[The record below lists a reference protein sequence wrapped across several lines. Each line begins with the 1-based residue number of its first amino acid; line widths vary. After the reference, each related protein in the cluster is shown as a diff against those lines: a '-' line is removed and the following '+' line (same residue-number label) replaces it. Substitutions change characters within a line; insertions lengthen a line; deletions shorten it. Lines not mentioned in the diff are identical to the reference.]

1 MERYILAPA
10 ALQDLQDIWDFVA
23 VDNPAAASALQEEF
37 FRAFEGLAA
46 MPGKGHKRDDLTDR
60 PVHFFRVRSYLVVY
74 RSDSKPI
81 QIVAVLHAARDIP
94 TVLRR

>member
-1 MERYILAPA
+1 MERYILAPE
-10 ALQDLQDIWDFVA
+10 ALQDLQDIWDFIA
-23 VDNPAAASALQEEF
+23 VDNPEAASALQEEF
-37 FRAFEGLAA
+37 FEAIAGLAI

-60 PVHFFRVRSYLVVY
+60 PVHFFRVRSYLIVY
-74 RSDSKPI
+74 RADSDPI

>member
-46 MPGKGHKRDDLTDR
+46 MPGKGHKRDDLTDST
-60 PVHFFRVRSYLVVY
+60 RSLFP
-74 RSDSKPI
+74 S
-81 QIVAVLHAARDIP
+81 
-94 TVLRR
+94 